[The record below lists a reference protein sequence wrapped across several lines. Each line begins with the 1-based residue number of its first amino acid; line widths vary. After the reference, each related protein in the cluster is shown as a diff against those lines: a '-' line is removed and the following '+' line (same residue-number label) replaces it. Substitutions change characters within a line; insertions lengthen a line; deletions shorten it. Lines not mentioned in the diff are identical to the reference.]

1 VSILRGLGRRLA
13 KEIDMHAT
21 LTAVPATATAT
32 ATTSSARTRW
42 TARIVTGVP
51 VLFLA
56 FDVAIKLIGG
66 RMVDE
71 ASAQLGL
78 PAHLAFTIGVL
89 LLACLALYLI
99 PRTAVLGAVLMTGYL
114 GGAVLTHLRV
124 DDPLLS
130 HTLFPIYIGALLWAG
145 LYLRDDRVRRLLAA
159 R

>member
-1 VSILRGLGRRLA
+1 M
-13 KEIDMHAT
+13 DAT
-21 LTAVPATATAT
+21 LTAAPAPAPA
-32 ATTSSARTRW
+32 ATTTARARW

-71 ASAQLGL
+71 ASARLGL
-78 PAHLAFTIGVL
+78 PANLSFVTGVL
-89 LLACLALYLI
+89 LLACLALYVI

-130 HTLFPIYIGALLWAG
+130 HTLFPIYVGALLWAG
-145 LYLRDDRVRRLLAA
+145 LYLRDDRVRRLVAA